1 MLGIVAVPLAAP
13 GTVVVPAAVG
23 QGPDWLLG
31 PYGGGLGLSGP
42 VYYACLWVALVASV
56 VAARHAAALGPR
68 VVWGAIAIGVT
79 VFALAPPLLSQ
90 DVFSYIS
97 YARMA
102 DLHGANPYETS
113 PIAYPGDAA
122 FPYVGWSLATSAY
135 GPLFTIATRPLSE
148 LGLPAAFWTLKGAAA
163 ASVAGL
169 VAITAA
175 VARRRGVE
183 PLAAAALV
191 GLNPLMLVHVV
202 GGAHNDAAMML
213 LMMAGVLATLTR
225 RELASGASFALAAA
239 IKISGAVAAPFAL
252 IGTGERGRFLL
263 GALAAL
269 AAVVAL
275 TLSLYGHA
283 ALDSLALLGD
293 NQDLTTRL
301 SLPRILSNLPLVSL
315 EAARTGALV
324 AYGAA
329 LVWLLAWTWRGGDWV
344 RAAGWATLGLLLATS
359 WILPWYL
366 VWVLPLAAV
375 SKDDALV
382 VAALALCGLQ
392 LAYGVPA

>member
-1 MLGIVAVPLAAP
+1 
-13 GTVVVPAAVG
+13 
-23 QGPDWLLG
+23 
-31 PYGGGLGLSGP
+31 
-42 VYYACLWVALVASV
+42 
-56 VAARHAAALGPR
+56 
-68 VVWGAIAIGVT
+68 
-79 VFALAPPLLSQ
+79 
-90 DVFSYIS
+90 
-97 YARMA
+97 
-102 DLHGANPYETS
+102 
-113 PIAYPGDAA
+113 
-122 FPYVGWSLATSAY
+122 
-135 GPLFTIATRPLSE
+135 
-148 LGLPAAFWTLKGAAA
+148 
-163 ASVAGL
+163 
-169 VAITAA
+169 
-175 VARRRGVE
+175 
-183 PLAAAALV
+183 
-191 GLNPLMLVHVV
+191 
-202 GGAHNDAAMML
+202 
-213 LMMAGVLATLTR
+213 
-225 RELASGASFALAAA
+225 
-239 IKISGAVAAPFAL
+239 
-252 IGTGERGRFLL
+252 GRFLL